1 MPHPRSLL
9 LTLLAVGT
17 TGVAMA
23 GDALATGFN
32 YAEALQ
38 KTLYFLEAQQS
49 GKLSPNNRVA
59 WRGPACLTDGKDIG
73 RDLSGGWYDAGDHW
87 TANLTMAFTA
97 MTVAWSAIEEPEGW
111 VKTGQID
118 ELLESLIH
126 VNRYFIA
133 CVLNPDCTDPASEL
147 DVVIG
152 CGGREG
158 VEQPAVHALWAAA
171 EVAHLMT
178 NRPTFRVNKQ
188 APAGDIPAA
197 MAAAMAASAQVIQ
210 AHGGVL
216 KGKKGYADFDAGKF
230 ADTLIDRAEKLV
242 LFARANAGPAIVE
255 QMPQADKDAIYH
267 RRGQALR
274 ADGKI
279 VETGYRAGPFDKI
292 MVAAT
297 FLQRA
302 AVAKDPKS
310 GTRWLDLALAVYEK
324 EYKAEYGNDWWK
336 DYGAGGF
343 GKVGAYN
350 LMRLLPADPR
360 FHLELQHYCM
370 MFTTYRTTPGGLHLR
385 EWDAHEYGSLRHAN
399 NAATITLH
407 YSRFVESSPTLPG
420 NHHWKGDLTPAQMKP
435 LFEREARRQVDYALG
450 ANPYGRSY
458 LIGFGKQPFNDVHH
472 RGAFGAWAG
481 FDHVIPGKAD
491 DRSTNRHV
499 LYGALVAGP
508 DHNDVFLMGKE
519 RRLWKLKPD
528 GKELGFW
535 YKFANRSEPVFKDT
549 YVWDA
554 ADQPVQDVMDSQ
566 FNEVALDYNAGF
578 MANLAWLCAQGQSNG
593 QALPDAQF
601 PPKDPRNDSLDLK
614 STDREFFVSAREV
627 GKSADGVV
635 LEATLHNRSRW
646 PTRVCTALSFRY
658 VITLDGGTT
667 AEQVTA
673 MVSGSPKATVGK
685 AVALRGNAAYVEVTF
700 AGDTIF
706 PGNQND
712 GRRTVTLKL
721 SAPGWDSANDWS
733 HDGLGSQTKL
743 LPRIAVYDAGKL
755 VGGEEPKP

>member
-1 MPHPRSLL
+1 MLDDKLSKEQQEAISNKRSL
-9 LTLLAVGT
+9 
-17 TGVAMA
+17 
-23 GDALATGFN
+23 
-32 YAEALQ
+32 
-38 KTLYFLEAQQS
+38 
-49 GKLSPNNRVA
+49 
-59 WRGPACLTDGKDIG
+59 
-73 RDLSGGWYDAGDHW
+73 
-87 TANLTMAFTA
+87 
-97 MTVAWSAIEEPEGW
+97 
-111 VKTGQID
+111 
-118 ELLESLIH
+118 
-126 VNRYFIA
+126 
-133 CVLNPDCTDPASEL
+133 
-147 DVVIG
+147 
-152 CGGREG
+152 
-158 VEQPAVHALWAAA
+158 
-171 EVAHLMT
+171 
-178 NRPTFRVNKQ
+178 
-188 APAGDIPAA
+188 
-197 MAAAMAASAQVIQ
+197 
-210 AHGGVL
+210 
-216 KGKKGYADFDAGKF
+216 
-230 ADTLIDRAEKLV
+230 
-242 LFARANAGPAIVE
+242 
-255 QMPQADKDAIYH
+255 
-267 RRGQALR
+267 ALR

-279 VETGYRAGPFDKI
+279 VNTGYRADPFDKI
-292 MVAAT
+292 MTAAS

-302 AVAKDPKS
+302 QLAKDPQA
-310 GTRWLDLALAVYEK
+310 GTRWLDVALDVYEH
-324 EYKAEYGNDWWK
+324 EYKAEWGNDWWK

-343 GKVGAYN
+343 GKLGAYN
-350 LMRLLPADPR
+350 LMRLLPSDPR
-360 FHLELQHYCM
+360 FHTELQHYCT
-370 MFTTYRTTPGGLHLR
+370 MFTKYQATPGGLHLR
-385 EWDAHEYGSLRHAN
+385 EWHAHEYGSLRHAN
-399 NAATITLH
+399 NAAVIALF
-407 YSRFVESSPTLPG
+407 YSRFVESSPALAG
-420 NHHWKGDLTPAQMKP
+420 NLHWKGDLTPTQMKP

-458 LIGFGKQPFNDVHH
+458 LVGFGKQPFNDVHH

-519 RRLWKLKPD
+519 RRLWKPKPD

-535 YKFANRSEPVFKDT
+535 YKFANRSAPVFKDT

-578 MANLAWLCAQGQSNG
+578 MASLAWLCANGQSVG
-593 QALPDAQF
+593 TVIPDAQF

-614 STDREFFVSAREV
+614 STDREFFVSARET

-673 MVSGSPKATVGK
+673 TVSGSPKATVGK
-685 AVALRGNAAYVEVTF
+685 AVALPGNAAYVEVTF

-743 LPRIAVYDAGKL
+743 LPRIAVYDGGKL
-755 VGGEEPKP
+755 VGGDEAKP